1 MKLEEHSYLGEQ
13 EAPMAEETA
22 GKGNGGGGDIETE
35 FPKRAGHCKATVWLG
50 VADSQTCSHKGF

>member
-22 GKGNGGGGDIETE
+22 GKGNGGRPVISRQNSAE
-35 FPKRAGHCKATVWLG
+35 RGHCKATVWLG
-50 VADSQTCSHKGF
+50 VLRLPDLQS